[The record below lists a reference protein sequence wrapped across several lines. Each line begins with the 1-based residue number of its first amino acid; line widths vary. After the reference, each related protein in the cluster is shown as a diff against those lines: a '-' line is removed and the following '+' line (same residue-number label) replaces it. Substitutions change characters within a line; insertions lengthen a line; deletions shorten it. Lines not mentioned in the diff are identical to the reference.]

1 MIVDKR
7 FPRGF
12 RGFRAWNFC
21 QQRVLSEIFLLLL
34 LFSTK
39 VLTKHEEN
47 RFRVGYGD
55 TLILGEEL
63 VFKLEIKFS
72 WIFSSFVNLFK
83 DTLFLRWLIF
93 NKELI
98 FFSL

>member
-7 FPRGF
+7 FPGGF

-21 QQRVLSEIFLLLL
+21 QQRVLSEIFLLFFDEARGESVSSWLWGYSDL
-34 LFSTK
+34 GRRFS
-39 VLTKHEEN
+39 
-47 RFRVGYGD
+47 
-55 TLILGEEL
+55 
-63 VFKLEIKFS
+63 FKLEIKFS

-93 NKELI
+93 NKELT

>member
-1 MIVDKR
+1 MSATCAERDFFIIIIIILDESFDEARGESVSSWLWGYSDLGRR
-7 FPRGF
+7 F
-12 RGFRAWNFC
+12 
-21 QQRVLSEIFLLLL
+21 S
-34 LFSTK
+34 
-39 VLTKHEEN
+39 
-47 RFRVGYGD
+47 
-55 TLILGEEL
+55 
-63 VFKLEIKFS
+63 FKLEIKFS